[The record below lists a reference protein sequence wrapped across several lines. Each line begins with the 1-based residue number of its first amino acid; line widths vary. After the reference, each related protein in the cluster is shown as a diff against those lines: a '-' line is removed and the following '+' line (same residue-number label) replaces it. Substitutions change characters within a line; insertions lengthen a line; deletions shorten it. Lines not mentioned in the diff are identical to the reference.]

1 MVRGGRLA
9 ASLLPLVYSLF
20 LRYGA
25 RVRKPTAPEQLYID
39 FDGFFAACEEQADHR
54 LQGRPLGVI
63 PFAGAV
69 HSCVIAANT
78 MAKRAGVTT
87 GMAIADARRRCPG
100 IALVPQQPDL
110 YTRIHHR
117 IVAAVLDVLP
127 IDAVCSIDEFA
138 ATVEPRDIPAALTH
152 QITQR
157 LRDAVGDHIT
167 CSIGYAPNR
176 WLAKIA
182 ADLDKPDGLTVLHPR
197 DLPGRLLTLDL
208 EDVPGVATRMRTRLA
223 RGGLTSVED
232 LWQADP
238 LQLRAAWGSVTGVR
252 LWYALHGYAVA
263 PPRTQRRSIGHGR
276 VLPPGQ
282 RQASAARIVAR
293 QLVVKA
299 ARRMRREGYL
309 AQRLTLSVDCLDAPY
324 WTAAVAIAAAN
335 DDRAGLEALA
345 GLWAALGEAR
355 PQVTLFRLTVSFDR
369 FRPTDAVQLELP
381 WRAPDARSRV
391 VRLTAAV
398 DAINSRYGRTRI
410 GYGQCGEP
418 GGYVGADRRAGPA
431 IGERWWPSK
440 RAFTHLSLRLV
451 ASIPDH
457 PLGRDRCVLWE
468 RRVAFVMPHLQDA
481 LEPLERLGAVERVAS
496 LRVVVEPGQAMVRI
510 GLRGRWGKGRLLS
523 GDRFPHE

>member
-1 MVRGGRLA
+1 MPPGAAELNNEAAIEFVARRTPRHPVAKQVAPINPLDLERLMNSGEKPQIGLGQRNKGDDEIA
-9 ASLLPLVYSLF
+9 LKVLPALPRLPLAESAFKVD
-20 LRYGA
+20 RCRQHDGQA
-25 RVRKPTAPEQLYID
+25 RR
-39 FDGFFAACEEQADHR
+39 G
-54 LQGRPLGVI
+54 
-63 PFAGAV
+63 
-69 HSCVIAANT
+69 
-78 MAKRAGVTT
+78 TT
-87 GMAIADARRRCPG
+87 GMAIADARRRCQG

-138 ATVEPRDIPAALTH
+138 ATVAPRDIPAALTH
-152 QITQR
+152 QIKQR

-223 RGGLTSVED
+223 RWGLTSVED

-238 LQLRAAWGSVTGVR
+238 LQLRAAWGSVTGAR

-282 RQASAARIVAR
+282 RQAPAARILAR

-309 AQRLTLSVDCLDAPY
+309 AQRLTLSVDCFDAPR
-324 WTAAVAIAAAN
+324 WTAAAPVAAAN

-345 GLWAALGEAR
+345 GLWAVLIRAR
-355 PQVTLFRLTVSFDR
+355 PQATLFRLTVSFDR

-381 WRAPDARSRV
+381 WHAPDGRSRV

-398 DAINSRYGRTRI
+398 DAINSRYGRTLI

-418 GGYVGADRRAGPA
+418 GGYVGAKIAYGR
-431 IGERWWPSK
+431 
-440 RAFTHLSLRLV
+440 
-451 ASIPDH
+451 IP
-457 PLGRDRCVLWE
+457 E
-468 RRVAFVMPHLQDA
+468 
-481 LEPLERLGAVERVAS
+481 LE
-496 LRVVVEPGQAMVRI
+496 
-510 GLRGRWGKGRLLS
+510 
-523 GDRFPHE
+523 DFH

>member
-1 MVRGGRLA
+1 MPGGRA
-9 ASLLPLVYSLF
+9 ARDEHRAHETGHASCLIASFLPLVYSLYV
-20 LRYGA
+20 RYGA
-25 RVRKPTAPEQLYID
+25 HVRKPSFPEQLYID
-39 FDGFFAACEEQADHR
+39 FDGFFAACEEQADR
-54 LQGRPLGVI
+54 QLQGRPLGVI

-69 HSCVIAANT
+69 NSCVIAANT
-78 MAKRAGVTT
+78 MAKRAGVMT

-127 IDAVCSIDEFA
+127 IEAVCSIDEFA
-138 ATVEPRDIPAALTH
+138 ATVAPRDIPAALTH
-152 QITQR
+152 QIKQR

-176 WLAKIA
+176 WLAKIG

-223 RGGLTSVED
+223 RWGLTSVED

-238 LQLRAAWGSVTGVR
+238 LQLRAAWGSVTGAR

-263 PPRTQRRSIGHGR
+263 PRRGHSVGPSATAGSC
-276 VLPPGQ
+276 PPGQ
-282 RQASAARIVAR
+282 RQAPA
-293 QLVVKA
+293 
-299 ARRMRREGYL
+299 
-309 AQRLTLSVDCLDAPY
+309 
-324 WTAAVAIAAAN
+324 AAAN

-345 GLWAALGEAR
+345 GLWAALIRAR
-355 PQVTLFRLTVSFDR
+355 PQATLFRLTVSFDR

-381 WRAPDARSRV
+381 WHARDGRSRV

-398 DAINSRYGRTRI
+398 DAINSRYGRTLI

-418 GGYVGADRRAGPA
+418 GGYVGAKIAYGR
-431 IGERWWPSK
+431 
-440 RAFTHLSLRLV
+440 
-451 ASIPDH
+451 IP
-457 PLGRDRCVLWE
+457 E
-468 RRVAFVMPHLQDA
+468 
-481 LEPLERLGAVERVAS
+481 LEDF
-496 LRVVVEPGQAMVRI
+496 Q
-510 GLRGRWGKGRLLS
+510 
-523 GDRFPHE
+523 

>member
-1 MVRGGRLA
+1 MFPRRA
-9 ASLLPLVYSLF
+9 ASLQWLVYSLYV
-20 LRYGA
+20 RYGA
-25 RVRKPTAPEQLYID
+25 RVRKPTFPEQLYID
-39 FDGFFAACEEQADHR
+39 FDGFFAACEEQADCR

-100 IALVPQQPDL
+100 IAHWSPSSPISIRASTTVSSQRFSTCCPSMPCAPLTSSPPRWSPAISPRPSR
-110 YTRIHHR
+110 TRSSSAS
-117 IVAAVLDVLP
+117 VTPWA
-127 IDAVCSIDEFA
+127 S
-138 ATVEPRDIPAALTH
+138 
-152 QITQR
+152 
-157 LRDAVGDHIT
+157 HIT

-223 RGGLTSVED
+223 RWGLTSVED

-238 LQLRAAWGSVTGVR
+238 LQLRAAWGSVTGAR

-309 AQRLTLSVDCLDAPY
+309 AQRLTLSVDCFDAPR
-324 WTAAVAIAAAN
+324 WTAAAVVAAAN
-335 DDRAGLEALA
+335 DDRAGLEALT
-345 GLWAALGEAR
+345 GLWAALVEAR
-355 PQVTLFRLTVSFDR
+355 PQVTLFRLTVAFDR
-369 FRPTDAVQLELP
+369 FRPAEAVQLTLP
-381 WRAPDARSRV
+381 WHAPDDRARV

-398 DAINSRYGRTRI
+398 DALNRRYGRTLI

-418 GGYVGADRRAGPA
+418 GGYVGAKIAYGR
-431 IGERWWPSK
+431 
-440 RAFTHLSLRLV
+440 
-451 ASIPDH
+451 IP
-457 PLGRDRCVLWE
+457 E
-468 RRVAFVMPHLQDA
+468 
-481 LEPLERLGAVERVAS
+481 LEDF
-496 LRVVVEPGQAMVRI
+496 Q
-510 GLRGRWGKGRLLS
+510 
-523 GDRFPHE
+523 

>member
-1 MVRGGRLA
+1 MGPTTRLAMFPRRA
-9 ASLLPLVYSLF
+9 ASLLSLVYSLYV
-20 LRYGA
+20 RYGA
-25 RVRKPTAPEQLYID
+25 QVRKPTFPEQLYID
-39 FDGFFAACEEQADHR
+39 FDGFFAACEEQADRR

-78 MAKRAGVTT
+78 LAKRAGVTT

-138 ATVEPRDIPAALTH
+138 ATVEPRDSPTALTH
-152 QITQR
+152 QIKQR
-157 LRDAVGDHIT
+157 LRDAVGECVT

-208 EDVPGVATRMRTRLA
+208 EDLPGVATRMRTRLA
-223 RGGLTSVED
+223 RRGLTSVGD

-238 LQLRAAWGSVTGVR
+238 LQLRAAWGSVTGAR

-282 RQASAARIVAR
+282 RQASAARILAR

-299 ARRMRREGYL
+299 ARRMRRAGYF

-324 WTAAVAIAAAN
+324 WTAAVAVAAAN
-335 DDRAGLEALA
+335 DDRAGLEALT
-345 GLWAALGEAR
+345 GLWAALVEAR
-355 PQVTLFRLTVSFDR
+355 PQVTLFRLTVAFDR
-369 FRPTDAVQLELP
+369 FRPADAVQLELP
-381 WRAPDARSRV
+381 WHAPDDRSRV

-398 DAINSRYGRTRI
+398 DAINNRYGRTLI
-410 GYGQCGEP
+410 GYGQCGES
-418 GGYVGADRRAGPA
+418 GGYVGAKIAYGR
-431 IGERWWPSK
+431 
-440 RAFTHLSLRLV
+440 
-451 ASIPDH
+451 IPD
-457 PLGRDRCVLWE
+457 
-468 RRVAFVMPHLQDA
+468 
-481 LEPLERLGAVERVAS
+481 LEDF
-496 LRVVVEPGQAMVRI
+496 Q
-510 GLRGRWGKGRLLS
+510 
-523 GDRFPHE
+523 